1 MTVTDIFGTNTNER
15 KFQLGAGI
23 DSNLTIDT
31 LLKDIIWVLLN
42 AIPFDDFVVDAMDDL
57 QEHET
62 VL

>member
-1 MTVTDIFGTNTNER
+1 MTITDIFGTNTNER
-15 KFQLGAGI
+15 KFQLGASI
-23 DSNLTIDT
+23 DGDLTIDT

>member
-1 MTVTDIFGTNTNER
+1 MTVTDIFSTNTNER

-23 DSNLTIDT
+23 DGNLTIDT